1 MDIKE
6 KQLAIFEHYGIE
18 CQLDMLTEECAELI
32 KAVMKFKRNEFT
44 EMSADYYMEM
54 VEEMADVSNII
65 GQFEVGL
72 SQIKEII
79 DCTKGY
85 KVDRE
90 LERIKERENK

>member
-18 CQLDMLTEECAELI
+18 CQLDMLVEECAELI
-32 KAVMKFKRNEFT
+32 KAVMKFKRNRFT
-44 EMSADYYMEM
+44 ESDPDYYVEM
-54 VEEMADVSNII
+54 VEEMADVTNII
-65 GQFEVGL
+65 EQFEVARL
-72 SQIKEII
+72 LMKEII
-79 DCTKGY
+79 DCTKAY